1 MKTEKRHF
9 PEADVLKGI
18 LILLVVLGHF
28 LYPFRR
34 SSALTRALF
43 FGIYSFHMPAF
54 VFLSGL
60 LAGNRIQKTKGVRW
74 EKVKKFLCYYALYKV
89 ILYPVEYLVYGP
101 SPFRLLTE
109 SGAPWYL
116 LSLAFW
122 YCLIPIF
129 AATCRH
135 FPAKT
140 GKCIL
145 AGASVL
151 VGLAVGYLSFSEYFL
166 CWQRTVAF
174 LPFFTLGWCLGAEQ
188 MFGAEGIILRIQ
200 GKGQQL
206 LIGASLLLIFA
217 FMLCAL
223 YVPDGIMHV
232 FYGMNYEV
240 LRRDLPASC
249 FLPCAFLLRLLWYGA
264 AMLITVGLCVLV
276 SDFARRCVNVQPR
289 RLQKLLA
296 FCGHHSLAI
305 YILHRPLRDLWMY
318 FFL

>member
-9 PEADVLKGI
+9 PETDVLKGI

-34 SSALTRALF
+34 SSALARALF

-60 LAGNRIQKTKGVRW
+60 LAGNSIQKTK
-74 EKVKKFLCYYALYKV
+74 
-89 ILYPVEYLVYGP
+89 
-101 SPFRLLTE
+101 
-109 SGAPWYL
+109 GAPWYL

-140 GKCIL
+140 GKRIL

-151 VGLAVGYLSFSEYFL
+151 VGLAAGYLSFSEYFL

-276 SDFARRCVNVQPR
+276 SDFARRCKNVQPR